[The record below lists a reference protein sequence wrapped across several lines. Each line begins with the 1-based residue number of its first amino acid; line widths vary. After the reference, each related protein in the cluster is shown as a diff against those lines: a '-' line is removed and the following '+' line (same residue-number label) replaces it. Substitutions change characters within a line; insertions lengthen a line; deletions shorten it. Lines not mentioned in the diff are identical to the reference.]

1 MYGLVTLSAT
11 HTTYSDASSWSAD
24 SHADNSPHAAP
35 VPEDMTIERPD
46 TPMIDVDDSFSFE
59 NVFTPSGECSVCC
72 ELVSQVQAVDFPGP
86 SLQAAILEHF
96 HNHNPYIDIVP
107 DFRIIAGIV
116 VRAQGFTILQH
127 HTPAVR
133 VPKPMDDE
141 MEIEKPPADFEYSDS
156 DSDSTLSEVSDVTA
170 LNPDNAKLKEQTQ
183 QHTEIPPAPQ
193 DEFEYSDSESA
204 STLTECS
211 NVTALLDK
219 TEPKE
224 ITPQELDWQL
234 WEEIQAEAA
243 PFEYLRSQEEEDPGD
258 DFVQMVARNQRI
270 HRWVLA
276 VEPDDE

>member
-11 HTTYSDASSWSAD
+11 DTTYSDASSWSTD

-35 VPEDMTIERPD
+35 VPEDMTTERPD
-46 TPMIDVDDSFSFE
+46 TPMIDVHDSFSFE

-86 SLQAAILEHF
+86 SLQAAILEHI
-96 HNHNPYIDIVP
+96 HNHNPYIDMVSNFRNFAGVIVP
-107 DFRIIAGIV
+107 
-116 VRAQGFTILQH
+116 AQGFPILQN

-133 VPKPMDDE
+133 VPEPIVD
-141 MEIEKPPADFEYSDS
+141 EKPPAESEYSDS
-156 DSDSTLSEVSDVTA
+156 DSDSALSEVSCVTA

-183 QHTEIPPAPQ
+183 QHTEMLPVQ
-193 DEFEYSDSESA
+193 EDEFEYSDSESA
-204 STLTECS
+204 SMLTECS
-211 NVTALLDK
+211 NVTALLDN
-219 TEPKE
+219 TEPPKE
-224 ITPQELDWQL
+224 MTPQELDWQL

-258 DFVQMVARNQRI
+258 EFVQMVARNQRI

-276 VEPDDE
+276 VEPADE